1 MISLEKVFK
10 EILPIYSRYMT
21 MDISVLP
28 AEVLSKIASYCIGK
42 PEDIR
47 LKHNK
52 GLKQIQKRYRQIYR
66 GLERDVGYC
75 DDDESMYEF
84 YVYKLKSNNKGMSR
98 IDDIL
103 KEVGYIKSIINN
115 SHIRYIQP
123 DMHCNVHIRIDCV
136 AKMNE
141 NDSPT
146 DFTYDTSDVCF
157 YYPDFKEDGEFNV
170 KYTIEDL
177 HATLKRELGYF
188 ACSREDDVII
198 ENLYVSMC
206 IVVNTEKYIEQK

>member
-1 MISLEKVFK
+1 M
-10 EILPIYSRYMT
+10 LPIDSRYMT
-21 MDISVLP
+21 MDISELP
-28 AEVLSKIASYCIGK
+28 TEVITNIQSYLLGR
-42 PEDIR
+42 PEDLR

-75 DDDESMYEF
+75 DDDDDDKGMYEF

-123 DMHCNVHIRIDCV
+123 DMYCDVHIRIDCV

-146 DFTYDTSDVCF
+146 IFTFEVKCF
-157 YYPDFKEDGEFNV
+157 VDDDGSFSVEFVIDKLYSILFN
-170 KYTIEDL
+170 
-177 HATLKRELGYF
+177 ELDSFCDEEY
-188 ACSREDDVII
+188 DDVII

-206 IVVNTEKYIEQK
+206 IIVNTEKYIEQK

>member
-1 MISLEKVFK
+1 
-10 EILPIYSRYMT
+10 MT
-21 MDISVLP
+21 MDINELP
-28 AEVLSKIASYCIGK
+28 AEVLSKIVSYCIGK
-42 PEDIR
+42 PEDMR

-75 DDDESMYEF
+75 DDNNCMYEF

-98 IDDIL
+98 INNIL

-146 DFTYDTSDVCF
+146 NFTFKLKCF
-157 YYPDFKEDGEFNV
+157 VDDDGSFSVEFV
-170 KYTIEDL
+170 IDKLYSILFDELDSFC
-177 HATLKRELGYF
+177 REEY
-188 ACSREDDVII
+188 DDVII

-206 IVVNTEKYIEQK
+206 IIVNTEKYIEQK

>member
-1 MISLEKVFK
+1 
-10 EILPIYSRYMT
+10 MT
-21 MDISVLP
+21 MDISELP
-28 AEVLSKIASYCIGK
+28 AEVLSKIASYYLGK

-75 DDDESMYEF
+75 DDDDNGKDMYEF

-103 KEVGYIKSIINN
+103 KEVGFIKSIINN
-115 SHIRYIQP
+115 SYIRYIQP
-123 DMHCNVHIRIDCV
+123 DMHCDVHIRIDCE

-141 NDSPT
+141 NDSPKN
-146 DFTYDTSDVCF
+146 FTF
-157 YYPDFKEDGEFNV
+157 EDDGSFSVEFVIDKLYSILFN
-170 KYTIEDL
+170 
-177 HATLKRELGYF
+177 ELDSFCDEEY
-188 ACSREDDVII
+188 DDVII

-206 IVVNTEKYIEQK
+206 IIVNTEKYIEQK